1 MVTQVPSGGLTSVE
15 QSLVDQV
22 IRGEWLDLAAEDE
35 VIDEAAMRSW
45 SDSRTCRASVIRD
58 ILLGQLAPG
67 PDPHGLRLRAT
78 RISGRVDLDSLS
90 TDVNLE
96 LKDCFI
102 DEGLSARDAHLA
114 SVALS
119 GCQIEHPSEPPL
131 NADRLTCNSLSLGRA
146 RLSAHADPGA
156 VRLTGAHIS
165 GDLNCDEAHLHN
177 SSGPALNGDG
187 LQVGQAMFL
196 RRRFTATGAGN
207 DGTVRLAGAHIGG
220 NLACDGARLLN
231 RSGPALSGDSLQV
244 AGNMFL
250 RNGFTATGAGER
262 GAVRLLGA
270 HIGGNLE
277 CSGARLGNGAGPA
290 LSGDSLQVGQNMFLT
305 AKFTATGAGGL
316 GTVRLIGAHVGINLN
331 CDGARLRNGS
341 GPAMRADGLQ
351 VDQNIFLRRGF
362 VATGAGNDAAVRLVG
377 AHIGGSLACDEGSIS
392 NGSGPALGG
401 DRLQVGQA
409 MHLRGLTG
417 TGAGELGAV
426 RLLGAHIGGNLEC
439 DRAQLG
445 NQSGPALHGHS
456 LQVDGSVFLRNG
468 FTATGTGE
476 SRRGPPGRRPH
487 PRQS

>member
-67 PDPHGLRLRAT
+67 PDPHGVRLRAT

-146 RLSAHADPGA
+146 RLSAHAGPGA

-196 RRRFTATGAGN
+196 RRRFTATAPAMTAQSAWPAPTSAGISRAM
-207 DGTVRLAGAHIGG
+207 GRGCSTA
-220 NLACDGARLLN
+220 
-231 RSGPALSGDSLQV
+231 PAL
-244 AGNMFL
+244 
-250 RNGFTATGAGER
+250 
-262 GAVRLLGA
+262 
-270 HIGGNLE
+270 
-277 CSGARLGNGAGPA
+277 P
-290 LSGDSLQVGQNMFLT
+290 
-305 AKFTATGAGGL
+305 
-316 GTVRLIGAHVGINLN
+316 
-331 CDGARLRNGS
+331 
-341 GPAMRADGLQ
+341 
-351 VDQNIFLRRGF
+351 
-362 VATGAGNDAAVRLVG
+362 
-377 AHIGGSLACDEGSIS
+377 
-392 NGSGPALGG
+392 
-401 DRLQVGQA
+401 
-409 MHLRGLTG
+409 
-417 TGAGELGAV
+417 
-426 RLLGAHIGGNLEC
+426 
-439 DRAQLG
+439 
-445 NQSGPALHGHS
+445 
-456 LQVDGSVFLRNG
+456 
-468 FTATGTGE
+468 
-476 SRRGPPGRRPH
+476 
-487 PRQS
+487 